1 MSNQATD
8 FTHPHP
14 IAFPPPLPPCSVYQ
28 AKRNEATLKTTR
40 KQVVIFLFFC
50 FCKNYI
56 HTVVHTCIHS
66 IYYAHTHTHT
76 RASVSFARLRVKYQE
91 QCHPLLGWQKKHEQE
106 EQQQA
111 ACATAT
117 VWQRYMAASGCC
129 CMISELALWVVVV
142 VASQKV

>member
-40 KQVVIFLFFC
+40 KQVVIFFFC

-66 IYYAHTHTHT
+66 IYYAHTHIH
-76 RASVSFARLRVKYQE
+76 VRLKV
-91 QCHPLLGWQKKHEQE
+91 LL
-106 EQQQA
+106 A
-111 ACATAT
+111 
-117 VWQRYMAASGCC
+117 
-129 CMISELALWVVVV
+129 
-142 VASQKV
+142 